1 MQTKFKITRNTL
13 LFFIILS
20 TILYGTIGCKRDS
33 KKPINTT
40 KELQSNMY
48 FQKYVE
54 AFVAYSESITN
65 DEWDLSNPKVKNE
78 WMIARNNHALDS
90 FTKRLMNKKGE
101 SYYSKRLKVMQ
112 AYTNV
117 YINLIRPGIITK
129 EMFDQTFA
137 ISIKYK

>member
-1 MQTKFKITRNTL
+1 
-13 LFFIILS
+13 
-20 TILYGTIGCKRDS
+20 
-33 KKPINTT
+33 
-40 KELQSNMY
+40 MY